1 MAACRG
7 SRQYTSAGARSRKA
21 TAAERS
27 AGNELQGTRAG
38 VEPSGSTSD
47 TLLRVTS
54 EDDARVDSVT
64 RGFLFSDLRGY
75 TGFVERHGAA
85 AAVGLLTAYRE
96 LVRAEVDRFDGAE
109 IRTEGDSF
117 YVVFDSVAA
126 AVRCGLGIATAAAAA
141 SEGSERR
148 IDVGIG
154 IHAGETI
161 ETTEGYV
168 GSPVNIAAR
177 VCALAAA
184 GEVLVTETV
193 RSLTQTLLPVRFVPR
208 GRRKL
213 KGIEEAVALFAVEAV
228 GAMDERGPG
237 ARRVALWR
245 DRRAQIAAGVAAALA
260 LGAIGWST
268 LRQNDGLAPARWKV
282 GLDMPLSGDAA
293 QRGKPIREG
302 VLLALTEA
310 NASGE
315 LGDARVALD
324 ARDDAGND
332 PTGQVPARGK
342 ANARVLIADPTVIA
356 MVGPASSK
364 VAAAQIPITN
374 DAGLLQCSPANTA
387 PGLTKPRDGALD
399 LRASHPTR
407 INYVRLA
414 PADDIQGPA
423 SASYAFH
430 ELGARSALVVDDGED
445 FGRLAAEQ
453 FDKAFEDLGG
463 QTVRRTLNPGSSPAS
478 VLDSLSRSS
487 GSPQLVFFGGFTD
500 GGAPQLRRSMVAR
513 GYAKVPLLSWDGI
526 YDGSSDDMGSYIQRT
541 GRDAVGTYSS
551 QPSIG
556 PIRADF
562 EESFRRAYGVA
573 PDEYTAAAYAC
584 TQVILQAFEHALR
597 TASSPSD
604 LREAIRQY
612 AVDSK
617 NRFPT
622 ALGTVG
628 FDANG
633 DSLQQVVTLRRV
645 GAPNGG
651 TTLDWVIDRQQD
663 FGPAP

>member
-1 MAACRG
+1 M
-7 SRQYTSAGARSRKA
+7 
-21 TAAERS
+21 
-27 AGNELQGTRAG
+27 
-38 VEPSGSTSD
+38 
-47 TLLRVTS
+47 TS
-54 EDDARVDSVT
+54 EDEARIGSVT

-75 TGFVERHGAA
+75 TSFVERHGAA
-85 AAVGLLTAYRE
+85 AAVDLLTAYRE

-126 AVRCGLGIATAAAAA
+126 AVRCGLGIAKAAAAA
-141 SEGSERR
+141 SEELERR

-161 ETTEGYV
+161 ETSEGYV

-213 KGIEEAVALFAVEAV
+213 KGIEEALALFAVEAV
-228 GAMDERGPG
+228 GETDERGLES
-237 ARRVALWR
+237 RRVPLWR
-245 DRRAQIAAGVAAALA
+245 DRRAMIAAGVAAVLV
-260 LGAIGWST
+260 LGVIGWST
-268 LRQNDGLAPARWKV
+268 LRPADGLAPGRWKV
-282 GLDMPLSGDAA
+282 GFDMPLSGDDAPT
-293 QRGKPIREG
+293 GTSIRKG
-302 VLLALTEA
+302 VLLALNEA
-310 NASGE
+310 NGSGE
-315 LGDARVALD
+315 LGDARVVLD
-324 ARDDAGND
+324 ARDDAGNV
-332 PTGQVPARGK
+332 PTGQDPARGK
-342 ANARVLIADPTVIA
+342 ANARALVADPSVVA

-364 VAAAQIPITN
+364 VAAEQIPITN
-374 DAGLLQCSPANTA
+374 DAGLLQCSPANTS

-430 ELGARSALVVDDGED
+430 ALGARTALVVDDGED

-453 FDKAFEDLGG
+453 FDKAFRNIGG
-463 QTVRRTLNPGSSPAS
+463 TSVRRTLNPGASPTS
-478 VLDSLSRSS
+478 VLDALS
-487 GSPQLVFFGGFTD
+487 GSAGAPTLVFFGGFTD
-500 GGAPQLRRSMVAR
+500 GGAPQRRRAMVAR
-513 GYAKVPLLSWDGI
+513 GYGKTPLLSWDGI
-526 YDGSSDDMGSYIQRT
+526 YDGSSKDKGSYIQRA

-562 EESFRRAYGVA
+562 EESFRRAYGGA

-584 TQVILQAFEHALR
+584 TQIILQALAEGMK
-597 TASSPSD
+597 TASSPQA
-604 LREAIRQY
+604 LREAVRRY
-612 AVDSK
+612 AVDPAR
-617 NRFPT
+617 RFQT

-633 DSLQQVVTLRRV
+633 DSIQQVVTLRRV

-651 TTLDWVIDRQQD
+651 TALDWVIDSQQD

>member
-1 MAACRG
+1 M
-7 SRQYTSAGARSRKA
+7 
-21 TAAERS
+21 
-27 AGNELQGTRAG
+27 
-38 VEPSGSTSD
+38 
-47 TLLRVTS
+47 TS
-54 EDDARVDSVT
+54 EDEARIGSVT

-75 TGFVERHGAA
+75 TSFVERHGAA
-85 AAVGLLTAYRE
+85 AAVGLLTTYRE

-126 AVRCGLGIATAAAAA
+126 AVRCGLGIVEAAAAA
-141 SEGSERR
+141 SSEEPGQR

-161 ETTEGYV
+161 ETSEGYV

-177 VCALAAA
+177 VCALASA

-213 KGIEEAVALFAVEAV
+213 KGIDEAVAVFAVEAV
-228 GAMDERGPG
+228 GSTDERHLG

-245 DRRAQIAAGVAAALA
+245 DRRAQVAAGVAAALV

-268 LRQNDGLAPARWKV
+268 LRPTDDGLAPARWKV
-282 GLDMPLSGDAA
+282 GFDMPLSGDAA
-293 QRGKPIREG
+293 LRGTSIRKG
-302 VLLALTEA
+302 VLLALNEA
-310 NASGE
+310 NRSGE
-315 LGDARVALD
+315 LGDARVVLD
-324 ARDDAGND
+324 ARDDAGKG
-332 PTGQVPARGK
+332 PTGQDPARGK
-342 ANARVLIADPTVIA
+342 ANARALVADPRVIA

-364 VAAAQIPITN
+364 VAAAQIPVTN
-374 DAGLLQCSPANTA
+374 AAGLLQCSPANTA

-399 LRASHPTR
+399 LRAAHPTR

-453 FDKAFEDLGG
+453 FDKAFRDLGG
-463 QTVRRTLNPGSSPAS
+463 HSVRRTLNPGASPAS
-478 VLDSLSRSS
+478 VLDPLSGRS
-487 GSPQLVFFGGFTD
+487 GGHELVFFGGFTD
-500 GGAPQLRRSMVAR
+500 GGAPELRRAMVAR
-513 GYAKVPLLSWDGI
+513 GYRNLPLLSWDGI
-526 YDGSSDDMGSYIQRT
+526 YDGSSNDVGSYIQRA
-541 GRDAVGTYSS
+541 GRDALGTYSS
-551 QPSIG
+551 QPTIR
-556 PIRADF
+556 PVRADF

-573 PDEYTAAAYAC
+573 PDEYTAAGYAC
-584 TQVILQAFEHALR
+584 TEVILQALAD
-597 TASSPSD
+597 AMKSVSSPTD
-604 LREAIRQY
+604 LREAVRRD
-612 AVDSK
+612 AVDPAK
-617 NRFPT
+617 RFQT

-633 DSLQQVVTLRRV
+633 DSLQQVVTLHRV
-645 GAPNGG
+645 GAPIGG